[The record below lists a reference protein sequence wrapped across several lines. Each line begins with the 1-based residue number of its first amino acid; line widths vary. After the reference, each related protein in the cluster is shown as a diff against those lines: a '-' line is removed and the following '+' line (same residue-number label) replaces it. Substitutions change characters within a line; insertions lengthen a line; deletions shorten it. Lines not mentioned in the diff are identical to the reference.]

1 MKWFGN
7 LKIASKLL
15 ATFSVV
21 IALVCLLGLFATAQV
36 SQVNA
41 ASGDIARSWLPSIRS
56 LASIQLL
63 LARVRGG
70 EAQLIYMQ
78 SAEEMNAYKKS
89 SDALVATL
97 AKLQRTYEGQISS
110 DAERDL
116 YQAVAAGISQFLP
129 LHQRIVDLALSGN
142 KAEAQALNIGST
154 SDYRK
159 LLGALDKSVAFNDE
173 GVKASYET
181 ANATYSH
188 AKTGILALISLCV
201 LSAVALSVYVSKQIS
216 RPLKHAVGVAQRIA
230 QGDLRSEIHVA
241 GKDETAELLHAL
253 KEMNINLSAMV
264 TEVRTGTDAMTVAA
278 REIAS
283 GNLDLSS
290 RTEQQASSL
299 EETAAA
305 LEQLTSTVGNNSS
318 NAQVAND
325 LAASASEVARSGGDA
340 VGKVVA
346 TMGAIESSSQRV
358 VDIIGVIDGIAFQ
371 TNILALN
378 AAVEAARAG
387 EQGRGFAVVAA
398 EVRTLARRA
407 ADAAKEIKDL
417 IGDSAAQVTAGSTL
431 VERAGT
437 TINGVVTSVH
447 KVTEVI
453 AQISVASR
461 EQQTGI
467 EQINVAV
474 SQMDEMTQQNA
485 ALVEEAAAAAQSML
499 DRATHLSHVVS
510 AFKLHTTTEAGVSHP
525 SQAIARGHLYAQL
538 R

>member
-7 LKIASKLL
+7 LKIASELL

-499 DRATHLSHVVS
+499 DRATHLSHVAS
-510 AFKLHTTTEAGVSHP
+510 AFKRHTTTETGVSHP
-525 SQAIARGHLYAQL
+525 SQPIASGHLYAQL

>member
-7 LKIASKLL
+7 LRIASKLL

-36 SQVNA
+36 SQVNS

-78 SAEEMNAYKKS
+78 SADEMAAYKKS
-89 SDALVATL
+89 SDVLVATL
-97 AKLQRTYEGQISS
+97 GQLQQTYEGQISS
-110 DAERDL
+110 DAEKDL
-116 YQAVAAGISQFLP
+116 YRAVSAGISQFLP
-129 LHQRIVDLALSGN
+129 IHQRIVELALTG
-142 KAEAQALNIGST
+142 KKEEAQALNIGST
-154 SDYRK
+154 PDYRK

-173 GVKASYET
+173 GVKTSYET
-181 ANATYSH
+181 ANTTYSR
-188 AKTGILALISLCV
+188 AKTGIFTLIILCV
-201 LSAVALSVYVSKQIS
+201 LSAVALSIYVSKQIS
-216 RPLKHAVGVAQRIA
+216 RPLKHAVSVAQRIA
-230 QGDLRSEIHVA
+230 QGDLRSEIHVT
-241 GKDETAELLHAL
+241 GKDETTELLQAL
-253 KEMNINLSAMV
+253 KEMNTNLSAMV
-264 TEVRTGTDAMTVAA
+264 SEVRAGTDAMTVAA
-278 REIAS
+278 KEIAS

-305 LEQLTSTVGNNSS
+305 LEQLTSTVGNNSD
-318 NAQVAND
+318 NAQVASN
-325 LAASASEVARSGGDA
+325 LAASASEVAQSGGDA

-407 ADAAKEIKDL
+407 ADAAKEIKGL
-417 IGDSAAQVTAGSTL
+417 IGESASQVNTGSAL
-431 VERAGT
+431 VEQAGK
-437 TINGVVTSVH
+437 TITGVVVSVH
-447 KVTEVI
+447 QVTEVI
-453 AQISVASR
+453 AQISTASK
-461 EQQTGI
+461 EQRSGI
-467 EQINVAV
+467 EQINVAIT
-474 SQMDEMTQQNA
+474 QMDEMTQQNA

-499 DRATHLSHVVS
+499 DRATHLSHVVG
-510 AFKLHTTTEAGVSHP
+510 AFKLHATAEVLVSTP
-525 SQAIARGHLYAQL
+525 SRAIIGGPQYAQL
-538 R
+538 S